1 MKKQRKDLPSDG
13 AIFQRKKGKQYR
25 VVRTAQAEPDGTTVV
40 VYEPVAGGE
49 AWTVPLKKFNERFR
63 PVVSDTARVA

>member
-13 AIFQRKKGKQYR
+13 AIYQRKKGRQYR

-40 VYEPVAGGE
+40 VYEPVVGGE
-49 AWTVPLKKFNERFR
+49 AWTIPLKDFAKRFR
-63 PVVSDTARVA
+63 PVVADATRAA